1 MSMRKSA
8 LIRVPMR
15 ALVAGLG
22 VLSMIAAA
30 PAAFAA
36 TSQAPLKEVPGG
48 FSFEGPLG
56 KFDQGALQRG
66 YKVYAEVCSSCHSM
80 NLMYYRNLC
89 QPGGPFYHKEY
100 PNPNDS
106 PYCKAI
112 AASIQ
117 VPDLD
122 PDTGDPIQRPATP
135 ADKFRNPYPNEIAAA
150 AGNGGKAPPDLSV
163 MARARE
169 GGAQYIYSLQSG
181 YPDNPPKGLTVP
193 DGKYYNP
200 YYPGDLSAQW
210 SGPKDKVPPGGLI
223 LMPFQLVPDRVSFDD
238 GTKSTTEQQA
248 KDVATFLAWAAEPKQ
263 EERKEA
269 GLAVMIYLL
278 IFTGILYLSYRRIWR
293 DVAH

>member
-1 MSMRKSA
+1 MSMLRKSA
-8 LIRVPMR
+8 LVR
-15 ALVAGLG
+15 AVVAGFGL
-22 VLSMIAAA
+22 VSVIAAGSNA
-30 PAAFAA
+30 LAA

-56 KFDQGALQRG
+56 KFDQASLQRG

-89 QPGGPFYHKEY
+89 QPGGPFYTKKY

-122 PDTGDPIQRPATP
+122 PDTGDAIQRPATP
-135 ADKFRNPYPNEIAAA
+135 ADHFRNPYPNEIAAA

-169 GGAQYIYSLQSG
+169 GGPQYIYSILSG
-181 YPDNPPKGLTVP
+181 YPDNPPAGLTVP

-200 YYPGDLSAQW
+200 YYPGDLGSIW
-210 SGPKDKVPPGGLI
+210 SGPKAKTPVGGLI
-223 LMPFQLVPDRVSFDD
+223 LMPFQLVPGRVTFDD
-238 GTKSTTEQQA
+238 GTPSTTEQQA
-248 KDVATFLAWAAEPKQ
+248 KDVATFLAWTAEPKQ
-263 EERKEA
+263 QERKEA
-269 GLAVMIYLL
+269 GLAVMIYLIL
-278 IFTGILYLSYRRIWR
+278 FTGILYLSYRRIWR
-293 DVAH
+293 NVAH